1 MDKFSSDEA
10 KAVGACKGRLAG
22 TELSSEMSS
31 ASTTRI
37 IGPSPIPEQ
46 SYSSDMLQH
55 YLLDENCDSHDRLP
69 DDLRSITRNGK
80 GHPVATCP
88 SGSHSLPVS
97 RRSSNASDIGT
108 AAPSTAAFGT
118 PKPAPNT
125 VRHSRTLSNE
135 ELAYVHAEQALAK
148 VSSTRTGEHA
158 FTLSCAS
165 TQPSDTRTG
174 KACFHTLVRVYT
186 AIRHA

>member
-1 MDKFSSDEA
+1 LDKLGSDEA

-97 RRSSNASDIGT
+97 RRNSNASDIGT

-118 PKPAPNT
+118 TKPAPNT

-148 VSSTRTGEHA
+148 VSSTRTGEPA
-158 FTLSCAS
+158 FTLSCAC
-165 TQPSDTRTG
+165 TQPSDTPNKLTR
-174 KACFHTLVRVYT
+174 R
-186 AIRHA
+186 